1 MGSILRSRRDLS
13 SRINGVRMTIVRP
26 AAFIIAAIALIAV
39 LWSVFKPQ
47 RGEPLASI
55 SPTALSVPAA
65 TQAHAATE
73 RPTLPSPATHDR
85 TFELGIKNGK
95 LVSGP
100 ALLQV
105 HEGDEVILDIA
116 ADRSD
121 ELHVHGYDLRTRI
134 NADHVSRL

>member
-1 MGSILRSRRDLS
+1 
-13 SRINGVRMTIVRP
+13 MTIVRP

-55 SPTALSVPAA
+55 SPTALSAPAA

-73 RPTLPSPATHDR
+73 GQSLPSPATHDR

-100 ALLQV
+100 ALKLPATV
-105 HEGDEVILDIA
+105 NMHKPGSKTTVTF
-116 ADRSD
+116 S
-121 ELHVHGYDLRTRI
+121 
-134 NADHVSRL
+134 